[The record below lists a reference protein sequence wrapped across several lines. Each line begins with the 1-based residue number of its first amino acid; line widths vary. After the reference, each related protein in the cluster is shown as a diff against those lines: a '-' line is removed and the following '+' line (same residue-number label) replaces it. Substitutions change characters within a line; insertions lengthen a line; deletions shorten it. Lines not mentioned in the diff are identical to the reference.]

1 MTPCTALVLS
11 MTRIILTPLYN
22 SLPLSLH
29 PHIVYFI
36 YLIPPVIIYWRL
48 TSRSSP
54 RELVS
59 ARVCL
64 GITALAADLVA
75 VGGRRTGSLL
85 AHYCGAQWGALL
97 SQGILGVG
105 VVGGGMCFALLCFVC
120 LIFHAHGMEL
130 MRRTIFGRYRLLNN
144 GVVTL

>member
-1 MTPCTALVLS
+1 MNPSTALVLS
-11 MTRIILTPLYN
+11 MTRVILTPLYN

-36 YLIPPVIIYWRL
+36 YLVPPVLVYWRL

-54 RELVS
+54 RELIS

-75 VGGRRTGSLL
+75 VCGRRTGSVL
-85 AHYCGAQWGALL
+85 ANYCGAQWGALL

-105 VVGGGMCFALLCFVC
+105 VVGGGLCFALLCFVSHW
-120 LIFHAHGMEL
+120 IERMVKL
-130 MRRTIFGRYRLLNN
+130 MIRTTSGRYHLLNN
-144 GVVTL
+144 VAAMS